1 MADESLLKRLNYEYP
16 FFESYLEPN
25 GALNMDRACH
35 ACFYYGMLAAK
46 AIATIGDSNESQ
58 VILYKVGDTPP
69 PWMEANLANIARGVA
84 TMYALNSPEDF
95 LKYRAEAWAQAKM
108 LGVTIPKFVFRVAPD
123 TIIKH

>member
-1 MADESLLKRLNYEYP
+1 MGDDSLQRRINYEYP

-25 GALNMDRACH
+25 GALNLDPACH

-46 AIATIGDSNESQ
+46 AISMIGDSNESQ
-58 VILYKVGDTPP
+58 MILYKVGETPP
-69 PWMEANLANIARGVA
+69 PWMEANLGNIARGVA

-95 LKYRAEAWAQAKM
+95 LKFRAEAWAQAKM
-108 LGVTIPKFVFRVAPD
+108 LGVEIPEYVFRVSPD